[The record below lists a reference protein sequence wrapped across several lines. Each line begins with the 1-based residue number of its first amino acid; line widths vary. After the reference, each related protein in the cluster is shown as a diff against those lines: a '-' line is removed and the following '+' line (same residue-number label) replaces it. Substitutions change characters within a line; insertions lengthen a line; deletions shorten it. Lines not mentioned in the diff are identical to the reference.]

1 MKFKREELTGMT
13 YIQYVEHPFSKCRL
27 VRKGTNDV
35 MQSAGRLQNTD
46 LFVFKNISKN
56 AYCEYTQ
63 EDVHDKLCLEVP
75 TLEIGDWIAVW
86 QPATGNFAY
95 LLIHTDE
102 DAKVYNNLSNWRQVT
117 QEELEQL
124 NKSTLSC
131 SPQPISLSLSIE
143 EATKVLQ
150 ERIEKAVAEAV
161 KEAIR
166 EWKKKRDIK
175 FTNSSTE
182 KQCEDNWYKNEFY
195 ETYIRRCF
203 K

>member
-1 MKFKREELTGMT
+1 MKFERREITDLVF
-13 YIQYVEHPFSKCRL
+13 IQYVEHPFSKCRL
-27 VRKGTNDV
+27 IRKGTNDV

-46 LFVFKNISKN
+46 LFVFKNISRN
-56 AYCEYTQ
+56 TYCEYTQ
-63 EDVHDKLCLEVP
+63 EDVHNKLCLEVP

-102 DAKVYNNLSNWRQVT
+102 DAKVYDDLSNWRLVT

-124 NKSTLSC
+124 NKPTLSC

-150 ERIEKAVAEAV
+150 ERIEEAV
-161 KEAIR
+161 RKAAQEAIE
-166 EWKKKRDIK
+166 EWKKKNEAK
-175 FTNSSTE
+175 NTATSTNNW
-182 KQCEDNWYKNEFY
+182 CENEL
-195 ETYIRRCF
+195 
-203 K
+203 